1 MHDRLSFGEYIR
13 RLRRQKRKMLQDLA
27 HEAGLSVSH
36 LSRIENES
44 AMPNTDT
51 VVKIHRALG
60 GDLGE
65 MLELADCL
73 PREILNGYI
82 RRFSEDPSALQR
94 SAPGAGDDSL
104 ADQAFIEMMEPRV
117 RSALAQAF
125 GLSER
130 DIDGLVDALRGLS
143 ALAPEERDPI
153 IQVLRMATRGAVDR

>member
-27 HEAGLSVSH
+27 REAGLSVSH
-36 LSRIENES
+36 LSRIENDS

-73 PREILNGYI
+73 PREILDGYI

-94 SAPGAGDDSL
+94 SAPGAGDDAL
-104 ADQAFIEMMEPRV
+104 ADQAF
-117 RSALAQAF
+117 
-125 GLSER
+125 
-130 DIDGLVDALRGLS
+130 
-143 ALAPEERDPI
+143 
-153 IQVLRMATRGAVDR
+153 